1 MTPPRL
7 PGAARMVR
15 CPPGGLAWLGIGP
28 SSHDGPTPPRFAQ
41 FAAPEGLA
49 EMPAHALTPTPP
61 PTSRNRKPNLAL
73 RQSGFTLVE
82 VMVALA
88 ICAIALTAGM
98 KAMQALTNNAERQG
112 NAVLGNLCAD
122 NALSDMRI
130 TGLYPDVGDNTIA
143 CPQAGRDF
151 QVRLTVRPT
160 PNPSFRRVDAEVFL
174 AGQPV
179 VQEVTLVG
187 RY

>member
-1 MTPPRL
+1 MRSWLQPHMDRTQAMWRVRPVTGMGPQHPRQQAIAEASL
-7 PGAARMVR
+7 PASFTKTHSVG
-15 CPPGGLAWLGIGP
+15 
-28 SSHDGPTPPRFAQ
+28 
-41 FAAPEGLA
+41 
-49 EMPAHALTPTPP
+49 
-61 PTSRNRKPNLAL
+61 SRQA
-73 RQSGFTLVE
+73 GFTLVE

-98 KAMQALTNNAERQG
+98 KAMQALTHNAERQG

-122 NALSDMRI
+122 NALSEIRI
-130 TGLYPDVGDNTIA
+130 TGHYPDVGDNTIA

-151 QVRLTVRPT
+151 EVRLTVRPT
-160 PNPSFRRVDAEVFL
+160 ANPSFRRVDAEVFL
-174 AGQPV
+174 VGRPV

>member
-1 MTPPRL
+1 MSTKQP
-7 PGAARMVR
+7 ARPTNFTKTRSVR
-15 CPPGGLAWLGIGP
+15 
-28 SSHDGPTPPRFAQ
+28 
-41 FAAPEGLA
+41 
-49 EMPAHALTPTPP
+49 
-61 PTSRNRKPNLAL
+61 SRQA
-73 RQSGFTLVE
+73 GFTLVE

-98 KAMQALTNNAERQG
+98 KAMQALTHNAERQG

-122 NALSDMRI
+122 NALSELRI
-130 TGLYPDVGDNTIA
+130 TGHYPDVGDLTLP

>member
-1 MTPPRL
+1 
-7 PGAARMVR
+7 
-15 CPPGGLAWLGIGP
+15 
-28 SSHDGPTPPRFAQ
+28 
-41 FAAPEGLA
+41 
-49 EMPAHALTPTPP
+49 
-61 PTSRNRKPNLAL
+61 
-73 RQSGFTLVE
+73 
-82 VMVALA
+82 MVALA

-98 KAMQALTNNAERQG
+98 KAMQALTHNAERQG

-122 NALSDMRI
+122 NVFSEMRI
-130 TGLYPDVGDNTIA
+130 TGHYPDVGDSTIP

-174 AGQPV
+174 DGQPV

>member
-1 MTPPRL
+1 MGHKPL
-7 PGAARMVR
+7 QQKLGAAKHANFTKTRNV
-15 CPPGGLAWLGIGP
+15 GI
-28 SSHDGPTPPRFAQ
+28 
-41 FAAPEGLA
+41 
-49 EMPAHALTPTPP
+49 
-61 PTSRNRKPNLAL
+61 
-73 RQSGFTLVE
+73 RQAGFTLVE

-98 KAMQALTNNAERQG
+98 KAMQALTHNAERQG

-122 NALSDMRI
+122 NALSELRI
-130 TGLYPDVGDNTIA
+130 TGRYPDVGDNTIA

-151 QVRLTVRPT
+151 EVRMTVRPT
-160 PNPSFRRVDAEVFL
+160 ANPSFRRVDAEVFL
-174 AGQPV
+174 AGRPV

>member
-1 MTPPRL
+1 MRSWIQTQI
-7 PGAARMVR
+7 GARQA
-15 CPPGGLAWLGIGP
+15 GWHAWLGVGIEAKQSRQKAVVESG
-28 SSHDGPTPPRFAQ
+28 R
-41 FAAPEGLA
+41 
-49 EMPAHALTPTPP
+49 PANFTKTRSVG
-61 PTSRNRKPNLAL
+61 SR
-73 RQSGFTLVE
+73 QGGFTLVE

-98 KAMQALTNNAERQG
+98 KAMQALTHNAERQG

-122 NALSDMRI
+122 NALSELRI
-130 TGLYPDVGDNTIA
+130 TGRYPDVGDNTTA

-151 QVRLTVRPT
+151 EVRLTVRPT
-160 PNPSFRRVDAEVFL
+160 ANPSFRRVDAEVFL
-174 AGQPV
+174 AGRPV